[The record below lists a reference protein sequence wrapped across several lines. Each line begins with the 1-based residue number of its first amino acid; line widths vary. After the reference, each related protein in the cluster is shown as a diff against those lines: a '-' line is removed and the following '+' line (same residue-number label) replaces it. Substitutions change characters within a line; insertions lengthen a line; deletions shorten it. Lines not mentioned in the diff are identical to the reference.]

1 MPINVCLYNCSNCF
15 AGFFSLST
23 MFADGNKTKTVTAT
37 QRGTHSPK
45 HCCIV
50 TSHVCIQILTSS
62 KVAKAYFRR
71 VCKFHPFDQRIH
83 KKDVFRW
90 ESSKIVCNFLASQ
103 MHSTQISALYAACAR
118 EWFLLFF
125 VESMHATATVCV
137 STLKFTFN
145 YPQRLCLFF
154 IQRPF
159 PPPHWH
165 RTHAFNRRIRRFR
178 SVPEKSDWPMYHAPH
193 LLMSPLLHIFGIFYS
208 SNRFIYCLQ
217 CDIFSISLFQNFHRI
232 TSTNDKWLTHACV
245 HMCISTSLWRIF
257 SVHISATHV
266 ELLSLPLSLIEAII
280 IK

>member
-15 AGFFSLST
+15 AKFFSLSA
-23 MFADGNKTKTVTAT
+23 MFADGNKTKTVTS

-165 RTHAFNRRIRRFR
+165 RTHAFNRRIRRFC
-178 SVPEKSDWPMYHAPH
+178 SVPEKSDWVSVNPCIMRRICLCRRYFTF
-193 LLMSPLLHIFGIFYS
+193 SEYS
-208 SNRFIYCLQ
+208 IVPIDLFIVCNVTFFRLV
-217 CDIFSISLFQNFHRI
+217 CFEISI
-232 TSTNDKWLTHACV
+232 A
-245 HMCISTSLWRIF
+245 
-257 SVHISATHV
+257 
-266 ELLSLPLSLIEAII
+266 
-280 IK
+280 